1 MTRRPSRQ
9 KWIPR
14 GLLLATGVIVAMG
27 AVMTPASAVPGQQ
40 DTGQTQANVSVDSA
54 ITLTN
59 LTPSFT
65 LTGIPGDT
73 PTADVSMVVT
83 TNNAAGYAVVVQ
95 PQTPALEPTQAGNTD
110 SIPIDRLQVRGSDP
124 AGAFIPLTY
133 GAPTAV
139 TVKPT
144 PSAEGGDPLTNTY
157 RMTIPFVTPD
167 TYSATLEYIAVT
179 L

>member
-1 MTRRPSRQ
+1 MTRRSSRQ
-9 KWIPR
+9 KWVPR
-14 GLLLATGVIVAMG
+14 GLLLAAGVAVALG
-27 AVMTPASAVPGQQ
+27 VAAPAGAVPGQQ
-40 DTGQTQANVSVDSA
+40 DTASTQANVVIDSA
-54 ITLTN
+54 ITLTD

-73 PTADVSMVVT
+73 PTADVSMVVR
-83 TNNAAGYAVVVQ
+83 TNNAAGYAVAVQ
-95 PQTPALEPTQAGNTD
+95 PQTPTLNPTQPTTTD
-110 SIPIDRLQVRGSDP
+110 TIPIESLQVRGSDP

-144 PSAEGGDPLTNTY
+144 ASVEAGDPLTNTY
-157 RMTIPFVTPD
+157 RITIPFVQPD
-167 TYSATLEYIAVT
+167 TYSATLDYIAIT